1 MQKRLAFFVELSFAE
16 WSEKQARVGKA
27 GLNPRPRT
35 RRNGWHLTVHFIY
48 TLYTILQKG
57 STFLTVL
64 LRYIFGWIFL
74 RFCRERIFYST
85 SASLHLCIYP
95 HEIGVLL
102 YLHRL
107 MYARK
112 SLLKF
117 CAHLRWASVPNSVHH
132 HLVKKGCN
140 QFRSHSYQSQTSTS
154 RNLNF

>member
-1 MQKRLAFFVELSFAE
+1 MPARHSTLSDLSGVIDAVAAGFLCGAEFCKE
-16 WSEKQARVGKA
+16 WSEKQARVGEA

-35 RRNGWHLTVHFIY
+35 RRNGRHLTVHFIY

-64 LRYIFGWIFL
+64 LRYIFWWIFL

-112 SLLKF
+112 SLLKILRSSQMSL
-117 CAHLRWASVPNSVHH
+117 CAQLSPPPSR
-132 HLVKKGCN
+132 KE
-140 QFRSHSYQSQTSTS
+140 RMQSI
-154 RNLNF
+154 